1 MKITITAN
9 ETFKGS
15 KIKELLHDILP
26 VEDGYNQQID
36 HWSKFN
42 KKFKYNFD
50 KIIFR
55 QKDSSRFS
63 SNFYDEKTGYFE
75 LSGTDDV
82 SKQHTTDESYVNKP
96 VDREAFFMHKDLKN
110 GQKEYQF
117 IGIFEVRAYIKSMN
131 KYIFVKVADDLV
143 CEL

>member
-9 ETFKGS
+9 ETFKGT
-15 KIKELLHDILP
+15 KMKELLHDTLP

-42 KKFKYNFD
+42 KKFKCNFD
-50 KIIFR
+50 IIRFR
-55 QKDSSRFS
+55 QQDSTRFK

-75 LSGTDDV
+75 LSGADDIN
-82 SKQHTTDESYVNKP
+82 SQPKTDESYVNDDNKK
-96 VDREAFFMHKDLKN
+96 EAFFMHKTLKN
-110 GQKEYQF
+110 GEKEYKF
-117 IGIFEVRAYIKSMN
+117 IGIFEKRAYIKSMN
-131 KYIFVKVADDLV
+131 KYIFIKVADDLI

>member
-1 MKITITAN
+1 MKITITTN
-9 ETFKGS
+9 ETFKGT
-15 KIKELLHDILP
+15 KMKELLHDTLP

-42 KKFKYNFD
+42 KKFKCNFD
-50 KIIFR
+50 IIRFR
-55 QKDSSRFS
+55 QKESSRFN
-63 SNFYDEKTGYFE
+63 SNYYDEKSGYFE
-75 LSGTDDV
+75 LSGSDKV
-82 SKQHTTDESYVNKP
+82 NEQPATDESYVKKS
-96 VDREAFFMHKDLKN
+96 VKREAFFMHKDLKN